1 LLHQS
6 ASDATLMLEQLSAL
20 GIGAVRL
27 GQDDAALLK
36 DLLEQVDAGQK
47 TDTGQ
52 LLADLTRPGVTVSVR
67 SRSDR
72 PGLLVAGGPPEV

>member
-27 GQDDAALLK
+27 GQDDA
-36 DLLEQVDAGQK
+36 
-47 TDTGQ
+47 
-52 LLADLTRPGVTVSVR
+52 
-67 SRSDR
+67 
-72 PGLLVAGGPPEV
+72 VA